1 MRGRSGSLGLVTLLA
16 LVAVLSA
23 APLADE
29 LVVVRNGSTRSIT
42 TERALGYPSIEA
54 AALASALSYAWT
66 GETMHMDGERVRFSP
81 GSPFFSVGDRVYQLP
96 NPVYHSGR
104 HLMVPVSWALDWL
117 PRVRPR
123 RWRHLDGRLVELPP
137 STPRPPMRDSWVV
150 LIDPGHGGQDPGA
163 IGVRGTRE
171 KDVTLSIATRL
182 ARELEREEGV
192 EAFLTRDRD
201 TLIALADRPRVLR
214 LRGAEH
220 TPDLFLSIHAN
231 SMPRKPNATRGFE
244 SYFLA
249 VAKSDEAR
257 QVALRE
263 NSSLQFEEGRELEDI
278 DPLQFMLSDLQS
290 AGNLRESSLFASA
303 INGILSAKLSAPD
316 LGVRQAGFWVLWE
329 ANMPAVLVEV
339 GYLSNTSE
347 EMQLRSSSYQAKI
360 ADALADAV
368 VTYLSEYGQRVWSSY
383 DAGG

>member
-1 MRGRSGSLGLVTLLA
+1 MTLLA

-137 STPRPPMRDSWVV
+137 STPRPPKRDSWVV

-214 LRGAEH
+214 LRGVEH

-263 NSSLQFEEGRELEDI
+263 NSSLQFEEGREPEDI

-290 AGNLRESSLFASA
+290 AGNLRESSLFANTISS
-303 INGILSAKLSAPD
+303 ILSAKLSAPD

-347 EMQLRSSSYQAKI
+347 ERQLRSSSYQAKI

>member
-29 LVVVRNGSTRSIT
+29 LVVVRNGSTQSIT
-42 TERALGYPSIEA
+42 TERALGYPTIEA

-137 STPRPPMRDSWVV
+137 STPRPPKRDSWVV

-257 QVALRE
+257 EVALRE

-339 GYLSNTSE
+339 GYLSNPSE